1 MRTEP
6 APAWNEHADGDAL
19 AIALAGAV
27 AADLRA
33 AIAARGQ
40 ALLAVSGGST
50 PRRFLAALGREA
62 LDWSRVGVSLVDD
75 RWVAPDEARSNARLL
90 ADTLFAGEAGAARWL
105 PLHRPTAT
113 PEEALD
119 AVEAALRA
127 EPLPFDALVLGM
139 GNDGHTASLFPDS
152 DHLAEALDPA
162 SQRLLFTMRAPNA
175 PEPRITLGLAAILAA
190 RARYLHIEGEAKRA
204 VYQDALQPGPVEA
217 MPVRAVLRA
226 DAMLQV
232 HWCP

>member
-1 MRTEP
+1 MHTEP
-6 APAWNEHADGDAL
+6 APAWNAHADGDAL

-33 AIAARGQ
+33 AIAARGR

-62 LDWSRVGVSLVDD
+62 MDWSRVGVSLVDD
-75 RWVAPDEARSNARLL
+75 RWVAPDEPRSNARLL

-105 PLHRPTAT
+105 PLYRPTAT

-139 GNDGHTASLFPDS
+139 GNDGHTASLFPGGDR
-152 DHLAEALDPA
+152 LAEALDLA
-162 SQRLLFTMRAPNA
+162 SPRLLFTMRAPNA
-175 PEPRITLGLAAILAA
+175 PEPRITLGLPAILAA
-190 RARYLHIEGEAKRA
+190 RARYLHIEGDAKRA
-204 VYQDALQPGPVEA
+204 VYEDALQPGPVEA

-226 DAMLQV
+226 DAMLRV